1 MDDDNIEVI
10 KDICEKLEQHFNSV
24 LKDVVEEHDLGIA
37 SNVLI
42 NVGTSMLA
50 KALLMVQPEVRG
62 TVQYIAYKAVDDKIE
77 EGYAAIFSLMAIDKA
92 KGGGQTCAPWK
103 PKKD

>member
-1 MDDDNIEVI
+1 MDEENVEII
-10 KDICEKLEQHFNSV
+10 KDICEKLEEHFNSV
-24 LKDVVEEHDLGIA
+24 LRNVVEEHDLGIA

-42 NVGTSMLA
+42 NVGSSMLA

-77 EGYAAIFSLMAIDKA
+77 EGYAAIYSMMAIDKA
-92 KGGGQTCAPWK
+92 KGGGDTCAPWK
-103 PKKD
+103 PEKD

>member
-92 KGGGQTCAPWK
+92 KGVGQTCAPWK